1 MNHENID
8 YSSYKIVF
16 SYDFLYISIFG
27 VKVDLRVELPIK
39 EMIQKQTMDTILTIE
54 LYLLGKPRVR

>member
-27 VKVDLRVELPIK
+27 VKVDLRVELPTCKKKKDRKGIK
-39 EMIQKQTMDTILTIE
+39 YRKMKL
-54 LYLLGKPRVR
+54 KK